1 MYILAWVGEPPVTF
15 ADPATS
21 TLQTSLQVKVALR
34 NSRWLFSLLGVNERS
49 EPTELIIHGSYWCGR
64 EDLNLHPLQDY
75 HLKVARLPIPPRPLV
90 FTGTSYM
97 VSVFR
102 IKLNTSLLAS

>member
-1 MYILAWVGEPPVTF
+1 MGRGTPGYLRRPRNFYFANQFASEGCLA
-15 ADPATS
+15 
-21 TLQTSLQVKVALR
+21 
-34 NSRWLFSLLGVNERS
+34 NSRWLFSLLGVNERP

-75 HLKVARLPIPPRPLV
+75 HLKVALLPIPPRPLV